1 MVAGAVIMRTST
13 QSSTSMA
20 PTDNL
25 FWVSLWSVD
34 DEGWWTLSK
43 PSQGRKEGRKE
54 VRKEGKKVGRKDG
67 REEGRKIGR
76 KEDRKGG

>member
-13 QSSTSMA
+13 QSSTPMA

-25 FWVSLWSVD
+25 FWVSLWSVY

-43 PSQGRKEGRKE
+43 PSQGKKKG
-54 VRKEGKKVGRKDG
+54 RKEGKK
-67 REEGRKIGR
+67 EER
-76 KEDRKGG
+76 KEGKNIMTSKRKLNGLKED